1 MHGFPVFS
9 FGHGCVCA
17 TLSSCC
23 ALSCGKATRDSEAP
37 RNTKLCHAASSD
49 EISSLFHLYN
59 AEASDPS
66 LRKISTT
73 FFQGRPCFG
82 ENQLRKYLSGRMLSR
97 WVGLPHAYTKYRFS
111 RGIGASDIYIKSAV
125 FPPPCCFNYLVLKC
139 FHRLVSKM
147 TTQMTFKLSYEVVFP
162 AAYHSVQT
170 CMGRLPIRSSNQ
182 ATVTFRQCHL
192 VRMKCNG
199 RLVFQS

>member
-147 TTQMTFKLSYEVVFP
+147 TTQMTFKFRTKWY
-162 AAYHSVQT
+162 
-170 CMGRLPIRSSNQ
+170 
-182 ATVTFRQCHL
+182 FRQHTTLYRRVWAGCLFVVVTKRPLHSGNATL
-192 VRMKCNG
+192 YG
-199 RLVFQS
+199 